1 MDSAA
6 RTFFASK
13 HFAVAG
19 IQPSNQASDPEPLP
33 LTPNPK
39 VLLKHLKSL
48 GLRVSYLSLAPNRI
62 CCRTKTASVMAW
74 YHDRSLHPVPITPS
88 RSTIQLQSISYDCI
102 PSPLALADPTQT
114 SLSIVTPPVITRDI
128 LKQAQQVGVPAVWLQ
143 PGSFDDEDLEY
154 AKKAFSAAVG
164 GLEQAPGQEGWCVL
178 VNGDHAL
185 DAARGASRTPE
196 NL

>member
-1 MDSAA
+1 MDAAA

-13 HFAVAG
+13 QFAVAG
-19 IQPSNQASDPEPLP
+19 IPSSNQASDLEPP
-33 LTPNPK
+33 TLTPNSK

-48 GLRVSYLSLAPNRI
+48 GIRVSCLSSAPNHI
-62 CCRTKTASVMAW
+62 CCRTKPASVMAW

-88 RSTIQLQSISYDCI
+88 RSTIQLQNISYDCI

-114 SLSIVTPPVITRDI
+114 ALSIVTPPVITRDI
-128 LKQAQQVGVPAVWLQ
+128 LKQAHQVGVPAVWLQ
-143 PGSFDDEDLEY
+143 PGSFDNEDLEY
-154 AKKAFSAAVG
+154 AKKTFDAAVG

-178 VNGDHAL
+178 VNGDQAL
-185 DAARGASRTPE
+185 DAARGGSKNRE